1 MTGPMREND
10 PARGGARWCEQ
21 HERWECAKRGK
32 TVPVC
37 HGIAIAG
44 IDACRMHA
52 GQRAEVAKA
61 KGEAVS
67 AWSALHGESTV
78 SATEAVLGMLQMSW
92 ARVHLYAGLLR
103 RQVEEAQGA
112 RSDPDG
118 GPDGDAEFAAPGE
131 DVGHGAG
138 LVGVTRGAVKDIGI
152 YATGE
157 AVRGLAAL
165 EAQERDRCVRF
176 AKVCHD
182 MGIAEQQVRL
192 AEQQGVMLADV
203 IRGTADGL
211 LASVLGVLSGGGD
224 AEQVRRSWPGWLERI
239 VPAQIEAVAGGER

>member
-1 MTGPMREND
+1 M
-10 PARGGARWCEQ
+10 Q
-21 HERWECAKRGK
+21 ECAKKRKGGA
-32 TVPVC
+32 VC
-37 HGIAIAG
+37 HGAAITG
-44 IDACRMHA
+44 LDACRMHA
-52 GQRAEVAKA
+52 GQRADVAKA
-61 KGEAVS
+61 KGEALS
-67 AWSALHGESTV
+67 AWSALHGEPTV

-103 RQVEEAQGA
+103 RQVEEAQDAGPGA
-112 RSDPDG
+112 G
-118 GPDGDAEFAAPGE
+118 TAEPGE
-131 DVGHGAG
+131 GVGHGAG
-138 LVGVTRGAVKDIGI
+138 LIGVTRGAVKDIGI

-192 AEQQGVMLADV
+192 AEQQGLMLADV

-211 LASVLGVLSGGGD
+211 LSAVLGVLLSGGD
-224 AEQVRRSWPGWLERI
+224 AEQVRRAWPGWLERI

>member
-1 MTGPMREND
+1 MTGD
-10 PARGGARWCEQ
+10 PVRQPDPTRPGRWCPDHGMQ
-21 HERWECAKRGK
+21 ECAKKRKGGA
-32 TVPVC
+32 VC
-37 HGIAIAG
+37 HGAAITG
-44 IDACRMHA
+44 LDACRMHA
-52 GQRAEVAKA
+52 GQRADVAKA
-61 KGEAVS
+61 KGEALS
-67 AWSALHGESTV
+67 AWSALHGESKV

-103 RQVEEAQGA
+103 RQVEEAQ
-112 RSDPDG
+112 
-118 GPDGDAEFAAPGE
+118 DAEPELGGAQPGE
-131 DVGHGAG
+131 GVGHGAG
-138 LVGVTRGAVKDIGI
+138 LIGVTRGAVKDIGI

-165 EAQERDRCVRF
+165 EAAERDRCVRF

-211 LASVLGVLSGGGD
+211 LSAVLGVLGGGGD
-224 AEQVRRSWPGWLERI
+224 AEQVRRAWPGWLERI

>member
-1 MTGPMREND
+1 MREND

-32 TVPVC
+32 TAPVC

-61 KGEAVS
+61 KGEALS
-67 AWSALHGESTV
+67 AWSALHGPPTV

-103 RQVEEAQGA
+103 RQVEEAQDAPPGL
-112 RSDPDG
+112 G
-118 GPDGDAEFAAPGE
+118 GVDGE
-131 DVGHGAG
+131 DVGRGAG

-165 EAQERDRCVRF
+165 EAQERDRVVKY
-176 AKVCHD
+176 AKTAHD
-182 MGIAEQQVRL
+182 MGIAEQQIRL
-192 AEQQGVMLADV
+192 AEGQGALLAQAV
-203 IRGTADGL
+203 SRILDGL
-211 LASVLGVLSGGGD
+211 ELSAAQRARVPQVVPAVLLEVGGG
-224 AEQVRRSWPGWLERI
+224 Q
-239 VPAQIEAVAGGER
+239 